1 MSCLITINPTKP
13 PRPSI
18 RTTPAAWQAVAP
30 YMNKRYTLIPDD
42 LLDPGDRVFSDRD
55 IITMDLIPSRLNVA
69 YRHGNK
75 RVYKLGCY

>member
-1 MSCLITINPTKP
+1 
-13 PRPSI
+13 
-18 RTTPAAWQAVAP
+18 
-30 YMNKRYTLIPDD
+30 MNKRYTLIPDD